1 MPPSAAGLR
10 TLRSRSSTTPT
21 VRLFIAINLPESERQ
36 AIHDSTAPLRAASKS
51 VTWVAPDCIHLT
63 MKFLGEQQ
71 SEDVPRVR
79 EAVAEVA
86 CRFQPLRLDVGGMG
100 AFPHLRAPRI
110 FWMGIASDPKLE
122 LLHHDLEV
130 ACEALGHEVDAR
142 PFRPHVTLG
151 RVKRDVKAEQI
162 ATLARLAT
170 NVRYRATIEVRSIDV
185 MQSELSS
192 AGPRY
197 TVLAAVP
204 LGHS

>member
-1 MPPSAAGLR
+1 MDSR
-10 TLRSRSSTTPT
+10 TLRSRSPTTPA

-36 AIHDSTAPLRAASKS
+36 AIHHSTAPLRAAASS

-63 MKFLGEQQ
+63 MKFLGEQRPEEV
-71 SEDVPRVR
+71 STVR
-79 EAVAEVA
+79 DALAEVTR
-86 CRFQPLRLDVGGMG
+86 RFQPLRLDVGGVG
-100 AFPHLRAPRI
+100 AFPHLRAPKI
-110 FWMGIASDPKLE
+110 FWMGITPDPKLE

-142 PFRPHVTLG
+142 AFRPHITLG
-151 RVKRDVKAEQI
+151 RVKREVAGEQAGSL
-162 ATLARLAT
+162 ATLARS
-170 NVRYRATIEVRSIDV
+170 VWYRGAIEARSVDV

>member
-1 MPPSAAGLR
+1 MTPSA
-10 TLRSRSSTTPT
+10 
-21 VRLFIAINLPESERQ
+21 VRLFIAINLPQSERQ
-36 AIHDSTAPLRAASKS
+36 SIHHAIAPLREVARS
-51 VTWVAPDCIHLT
+51 VTWVAPECIHLT
-63 MKFLGEQQ
+63 MKFLGEQ
-71 SEDVPRVR
+71 SP
-79 EAVAEVA
+79 EAVASMRAALGAVA
-86 CRFQPLRLDVGGMG
+86 RRFQPPRLEIGGLG
-100 AFPHLRAPRI
+100 AFPHLRSPRI

-122 LLHHDLEV
+122 LLHHDLEL

-151 RVKRDVKAEQI
+151 RVKRDVNAEQI

-192 AGPRY
+192 TGPRY

>member
-1 MPPSAAGLR
+1 M
-10 TLRSRSSTTPT
+10 
-21 VRLFIAINLPESERQ
+21 RLFIAINLPHSERQ
-36 AIHDSTAPLRAASKS
+36 AIHDSTEPLRAAASS

-71 SEDVPRVR
+71 PEDVPKIRDALA
-79 EAVAEVA
+79 AVAR
-86 CRFQPLRLDVGGMG
+86 RFHPMRLEVGGLG

-110 FWMGIASDPKLE
+110 FWMGIGADPKLE

-130 ACEALGHEVDAR
+130 ACEALGHEVEAR
-142 PFRPHVTLG
+142 AFRPHITLG
-151 RVKRDVKAEQI
+151 RVKRDVSDEQV
-162 ATLARLAT
+162 TRMARLAT
-170 NVRYRATIEVRSIDV
+170 NVRYRGTIDARSIDV

-197 TVLAAVP
+197 TMLAAVP

>member
-1 MPPSAAGLR
+1 M
-10 TLRSRSSTTPT
+10 TPT
-21 VRLFIAINLPESERQ
+21 VRLFIAINLPESERN
-36 AIHDSTAPLRAASKS
+36 AIHESTAPLRAAARS

-63 MKFLGEQQ
+63 MKFLGEQ
-71 SEDVPRVR
+71 SAEDVLRLR
-79 EAVAEVA
+79 DAIAAVAR
-86 CRFQPLRLDVGGMG
+86 RFQPLRLDVSGVG
-100 AFPHLRAPRI
+100 AFPHLRSPRI
-110 FWMGIASDPKLE
+110 FWMGIGADPKLE

-142 PFRPHVTLG
+142 AFRPHITLG
-151 RVKRDVKAEQI
+151 RVKRDVNAEQV
-162 ATLARLAT
+162 AAMARLAT
-170 NVRYRATIEVRSIDV
+170 NVRYRGSIDARSIDV

>member
-1 MPPSAAGLR
+1 M
-10 TLRSRSSTTPT
+10 TPA

-36 AIHDSTAPLRAASKS
+36 AIHESTALLRAAAKS

-71 SEDVPRVR
+71 ADDVPKVR
-79 EAVAEVA
+79 DALAEVGR
-86 CRFQPLRLDVGGMG
+86 RFQPLRLDVGGVG

-110 FWMGIASDPKLE
+110 FWMGIGADPKLE

-130 ACEALGHEVDAR
+130 ACEALGHEVEAR
-142 PFRPHVTLG
+142 AFRPHITLG
-151 RVKRDVKAEQI
+151 RLKRDVSVEDLA
-162 ATLARLAT
+162 AMARLAT
-170 NVRYRATIEVRSIDV
+170 NVRYRGTIEARSIDV

-192 AGPRY
+192 GGPRY
-197 TVLAAVP
+197 TVLARVP